1 MKWKCRFCSADV
13 GAPLVPACPECG
25 RDNPEGGSVSV
36 FVPNEPLPVD
46 DDEPEP
52 EPEP

>member
-13 GAPLVPACPECG
+13 GAPLVPQCPECG
-25 RDNPEGGSVSV
+25 RDGTDGSVSV